1 MLHIEAGPYE
11 LTKNDKNFYEK
22 VTFCLMNDNSIS
34 QRHYNKYGN
43 VMTQKSTACA
53 DIETAVC
60 QLDILMSQF
69 KKNKYIQED
78 TPVSV
83 VPKVLGKRPSS
94 PVKVAAVKKATVSLK
109 KRDAKEENKNI
120 DDTDVRKSKR

>member
-60 QLDILMSQF
+60 
-69 KKNKYIQED
+69 
-78 TPVSV
+78 
-83 VPKVLGKRPSS
+83 
-94 PVKVAAVKKATVSLK
+94 
-109 KRDAKEENKNI
+109 
-120 DDTDVRKSKR
+120 